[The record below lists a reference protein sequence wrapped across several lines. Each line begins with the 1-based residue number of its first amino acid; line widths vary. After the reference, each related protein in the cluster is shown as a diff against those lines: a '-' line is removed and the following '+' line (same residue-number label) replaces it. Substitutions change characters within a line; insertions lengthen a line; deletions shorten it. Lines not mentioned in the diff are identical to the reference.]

1 MDNPDP
7 RSAVSAV
14 VAILR
19 KATRFFQ
26 IIPFVYLFLYGLY
39 MVAGAYAS
47 DEILC
52 LADSILFA
60 SPVATV
66 AMLAASKVFKLCR
79 WHKAACLIPSSSQV
93 EGYID
98 SFVFTFTQDEIFFIN
113 LAIGIL
119 SIVFLSLAIRHF
131 VHAAR

>member
-19 KATRFFQ
+19 KLTRIVQ
-26 IIPFVYLFLYGLY
+26 LIPFVYLFAYGVY
-39 MVAGAYAS
+39 MVASVFAS
-47 DEILC
+47 DEIMG
-52 LADSILFA
+52 LADGILFA
-60 SPVATV
+60 SPVTTFG
-66 AMLAASKVFKLCR
+66 MLAASRLLNLCR

-98 SFVFTFTQDEIFFIN
+98 SYVMTFTQEEVILIN
-113 LAIGIL
+113 IAIGTVA
-119 SIVFLSLAIRHF
+119 IVFLSLAIRHF